1 MQTRDS
7 LYLSS
12 TALQLVVWLVS
23 CLWLA
28 AGEVW
33 WASQDSVSS
42 GEDDPQ
48 RVGGM
53 LAEAVVAS
61 WRRRGLHF
69 LFIFQVLKVSQSTLT
84 KVPLLS
90 FSAFFLN

>member
-1 MQTRDS
+1 MGHQRGEG
-7 LYLSS
+7 
-12 TALQLVVWLVS
+12 QLVVWLVS

-42 GEDDPQ
+42 GKDDPQ

-53 LAEAVVAS
+53 LAEAVVGDG
-61 WRRRGLHF
+61 RGLH
-69 LFIFQVLKVSQSTLT
+69 FQVLKVSQSTL
-84 KVPLLS
+84 KYPCFFFRLFSLLNLGITAS
-90 FSAFFLN
+90 N

>member
-1 MQTRDS
+1 MGHQRGDG
-7 LYLSS
+7 
-12 TALQLVVWLVS
+12 QLVVWLVS

-42 GEDDPQ
+42 GEDDPR

-53 LAEAVVAS
+53 LAEGEAVV
-61 WRRRGLHF
+61 GDGEDF
-69 LFIFQVLKVSQSTLT
+69 MFIFRS
-84 KVPLLS
+84 
-90 FSAFFLN
+90 

>member
-1 MQTRDS
+1 M
-7 LYLSS
+7 
-12 TALQLVVWLVS
+12 
-23 CLWLA
+23 A

-53 LAEAVVAS
+53 LAEARPEAVV
-61 WRRRGLHF
+61 GDGED
-69 LFIFQVLKVSQSTLT
+69 FIFRS
-84 KVPLLS
+84 
-90 FSAFFLN
+90 

>member
-1 MQTRDS
+1 M
-7 LYLSS
+7 
-12 TALQLVVWLVS
+12 
-23 CLWLA
+23 A

-53 LAEAVVAS
+53 LAEGEAVV
-61 WRRRGLHF
+61 GDGEDF
-69 LFIFQVLKVSQSTLT
+69 MFIFRS
-84 KVPLLS
+84 
-90 FSAFFLN
+90 